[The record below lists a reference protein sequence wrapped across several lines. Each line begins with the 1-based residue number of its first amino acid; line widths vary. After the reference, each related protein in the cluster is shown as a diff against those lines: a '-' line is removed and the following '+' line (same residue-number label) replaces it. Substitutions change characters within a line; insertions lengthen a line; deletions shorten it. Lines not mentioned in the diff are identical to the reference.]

1 MLKPSKCQI
10 HTHVSQQPSS
20 LDGFHLRIYSICA
33 KLKYPWLFSY
43 HWTVPLY
50 VAVVSVSLTGFLSP
64 LPLPPSILTA
74 AYLMITR
81 VFMSAALAAGLIS
94 WLICVLALMQHK
106 SLWLFL
112 SAIAYTVQGLM
123 NSLITLSPPPPS
135 LFTFGTVQA
144 LYVSCSYTV
153 PLKRYHSNVPR
164 SG

>member
-1 MLKPSKCQI
+1 
-10 HTHVSQQPSS
+10 
-20 LDGFHLRIYSICA
+20 
-33 KLKYPWLFSY
+33 
-43 HWTVPLY
+43 
-50 VAVVSVSLTGFLSP
+50 
-64 LPLPPSILTA
+64 
-74 AYLMITR
+74 
-81 VFMSAALAAGLIS
+81 MSAALAAGLIS

-144 LYVSCSYTV
+144 LYVSCSYTA